1 MSQEPLLLVV
11 YFTLLV
17 GGLVFVHELGHFL
30 VAKAFGVHVVR
41 FSLGFGPRVA
51 GLRIGGTEYVV
62 SALPLGGYVQLLG
75 EADLTDANKEA
86 FLSRSF
92 DGQHVLARMLIVTA
106 GPLMSLA
113 FPFVLF
119 FFVFLGHTSLHP
131 PRIGEVIPGMP
142 ADGFLEP
149 GDRILAVDGGEVRSF
164 DEVKRAIEARA
175 GEVVELSIER
185 GPHRFDVRLVPAT
198 VRPELDAMSSD
209 DAVGRLGI
217 VPVVPLP
224 VIGVTSESSPAY
236 ASGLRTF
243 DTVVAVGGEP
253 IRNANEVDEALQ
265 GRGLRPVVYLRPE
278 RLENALG
285 GMVELEF
292 FRPRVATLR
301 PGRLVTGELGA
312 GVESADPYV
321 RTVTLNSAEH
331 RAGIRPLDRLVSVD
345 GQPVRSFRESME
357 RVARSP
363 RAEHE
368 YVVRRGEELHRLVVR
383 FHKEESGGLFTP
395 LRPIGIQNFR
405 PYRSYEPVPNEARFS
420 HALRESTRRTTWL
433 VQVTTRSLGQLIHG
447 RMGRDEIGGPLYVF
461 FAAGD
466 AAAEGAEQFLTL
478 MAIISVNLGI
488 LNLLPIPLL
497 DGGQLA
503 FLMIE
508 SAIRRPIPARLRET
522 ATMVGW
528 LGLVLLTLFALVNDV
543 QRFFLSGGGP

>member
-51 GLRIGGTEYVV
+51 GVRVGGTEYVV

-75 EADLTDANKEA
+75 DSDLDDSNRQA
-86 FLSRSF
+86 FYPRSF
-92 DGQHVLARMLIVTA
+92 DGQHVLARMLIVIA
-106 GPLMSLA
+106 GPAMSLI

-119 FFVFLGHTSLHP
+119 FFVFFGHAALHP
-131 PRIGEVIPGMP
+131 PRVGEVVPGMP

-149 GDRILAVDGGEVRSF
+149 GDTILAIDGDEVRSF
-164 DEVKRAIEARA
+164 DEVKRTIERRA
-175 GEVVELSIER
+175 GEVVELTIER
-185 GPHRFDVRLVPAT
+185 GGRTFDVRVVPAT
-198 VRPELDAMSSD
+198 VRPELDTMSSD
-209 DAVGRLGI
+209 ESIGRLGI
-217 VPVVPLP
+217 LPVAPLP
-224 VIGVTSESSPAY
+224 VIGVVSESSPAY

-243 DTVVAVGGEP
+243 DTVISIGGEP
-253 IRNANEVDEALQ
+253 ITRADEIDAAL
-265 GRGLRPVVYLRPE
+265 RRRALLPVVYLRPE
-278 RLENALG
+278 RITGAFG
-285 GMVELEF
+285 GLVDFEIF
-292 FRPRVATLR
+292 HPRVATLR
-301 PGRLVTGELGA
+301 PGRQVTGELGA
-312 GVESADPYV
+312 GIEPADTYV
-321 RTVTLNSAEH
+321 RSVLVNSPEH
-331 RAGIRPLDRLVSVD
+331 RAGIRPLDRLVAID
-345 GQPVRSFRESME
+345 GVPVRSFRESME
-357 RVARSP
+357 RVARSSK
-363 RAEHE
+363 REHE
-368 YVVRRGEELHRLVVR
+368 YVVRRGEELLRFTVR
-383 FHKEESGGLFTP
+383 FEDPPKRGLVTP
-395 LRPIGIQNFR
+395 PRSIGIQNFR
-405 PYRSYEPVPNEARFS
+405 PYRSFEPVENDARFL
-420 HALRESTRRTTWL
+420 HALRESYRRTKWL
-433 VQVTTRSLGQLIHG
+433 VQVTTRSLAQLVHG

-503 FLMIE
+503 FLLIE
-508 SAIRRPIPARLRET
+508 SVIRRPIPTRLRET

-543 QRFFLSGGGP
+543 QRFFFTGGP